1 MKKILLFSLLLL
13 SFPSFASADCVDVR
27 GFTDMY
33 VQGGH
38 TLILYR
44 GSTPV
49 AFLSIPYCTLGPTSD
64 IRLTKSYICDGEKII
79 VDGESCTILS
89 IQSTSFPRY

>member
-1 MKKILLFSLLLL
+1 VKKIILFALFLSLLPNL
-13 SFPSFASADCVDVR
+13 ASGDCADVSR
-27 GFTDMY
+27 YTDMY

-49 AFLSIPYCTLGPTSD
+49 AFLSIPYCTLTSTSD
-64 IRLTKSYICDGEKII
+64 IRLTKSYICDGEKVI
-79 VDGESCTILS
+79 VDGEACTILS
-89 IQSTSFPRY
+89 VQSTSFPRY

>member
-1 MKKILLFSLLLL
+1 MKKILLLTILLFL
-13 SFPSFASADCVDVR
+13 FPSLASGDCADVSR
-27 GFTDMY
+27 YTDMY

-49 AFLSIPYCTLGPTSD
+49 AFLSIPYCTLTPTSD

-79 VDGESCTILS
+79 VDGEACTILS
-89 IQSTSFPRY
+89 VQSASFPRY

>member
-1 MKKILLFSLLLL
+1 MKKIILFSLLLL
-13 SFPSFASADCVDVR
+13 SFPNLASGDCADVR

-44 GSTPV
+44 GPTPL
-49 AFLSIPYCTLGPTSD
+49 AFLSVPYCTLTSTSD
-64 IRLTKSYICDGEKII
+64 IRLTKSYVCDGEKVI
-79 VDGESCTILS
+79 VDGEACTILS
-89 IQSTSFPRY
+89 VQSASFPRY